1 MQALRSDSGRGS
13 QVKQGRLQ
21 PRRLLRRASSPLGLT
36 LTLLLS
42 AGAQAG
48 EQCAS
53 SMAQSIRNVQNALDT
68 LRSGSNDGAKYPPN
82 QARWMQEELRM
93 ISEACARGSELEA
106 AWRLEQIQD
115 RMAAPRKPIAGTGT
129 CQATSSAELSCAL
142 SADARIGRRTVNVE
156 PIPSRLSTNT
166 SP

>member
-1 MQALRSDSGRGS
+1 M
-13 QVKQGRLQ
+13 
-21 PRRLLRRASSPLGLT
+21 LRRASSPLGLA

-42 AGAQAG
+42 SGAQAG

-68 LRSGSNDGAKYPPN
+68 LRSGSNDGAKYSAN

-106 AWRLEQIQD
+106 AWRLEQIQG
-115 RMAAPRKPIAGTGT
+115 RMAAPRKPSAGTGTGT
-129 CQATSSAELSCAL
+129 CQATSSAEFSCAL